1 MLVQE
6 TLRTKRLIL
15 RPFSLVDAPD
25 VMRLAG
31 DRRVYETTLLIP
43 YPYSEGIAESWIST
57 HQAVFY

>member
-6 TLRTKRLIL
+6 TLRTERLIL

-31 DRRVYETTLLIP
+31 DRRVYGNLRDERV
-43 YPYSEGIAESWIST
+43 SDWCNIAQSGGSL
-57 HQAVFY
+57 